1 MKKNIKQ
8 NLKIISQI
16 EKSRSK
22 NNINWMNILR
32 IALKSSPKNTIKIL
46 KKINHQDNKISNFIS
61 EDKKNSATSR
71 PKLP

>member
-1 MKKNIKQ
+1 MKKDIKQ

-46 KKINHQDNKISNFIS
+46 KKINQQDNKISNFL
-61 EDKKNSATSR
+61 KKF
-71 PKLP
+71 K

>member
-22 NNINWMNILR
+22 NNVNWMNILR
-32 IALKSSPKNTIKIL
+32 IALKSSPKITIATL
-46 KKINHQDNKISNFIS
+46 KKINQQDNKISNFL
-61 EDKKNSATSR
+61 KKL
-71 PKLP
+71 K

>member
-32 IALKSSPKNTIKIL
+32 IALKNSPKDTIEIL
-46 KKINHQDNKISNFIS
+46 KKINQQDNKISNFL
-61 EDKKNSATSR
+61 KKL
-71 PKLP
+71 K

>member
-22 NNINWMNILR
+22 NNVNWMNILR
-32 IALKSSPKNTIKIL
+32 IALKSSPKITITTL
-46 KKINHQDNKISNFIS
+46 KKINQQDNKISNFL
-61 EDKKNSATSR
+61 KKL
-71 PKLP
+71 K

>member
-1 MKKNIKQ
+1 MNKNIKQ

-46 KKINHQDNKISNFIS
+46 KK
-61 EDKKNSATSR
+61 
-71 PKLP
+71 

>member
-32 IALKSSPKNTIKIL
+32 IALKNSPKNTIKIL
-46 KKINHQDNKISNFIS
+46 KKINQQDNKISNFL
-61 EDKKNSATSR
+61 KKL
-71 PKLP
+71 K

>member
-22 NNINWMNILR
+22 NNVNWMNILR
-32 IALKSSPKNTIKIL
+32 IALKSSPKITITTL
-46 KKINHQDNKISNFIS
+46 KKINQQDNKISNYL
-61 EDKKNSATSR
+61 KKL
-71 PKLP
+71 K

>member
-22 NNINWMNILR
+22 NNVNWMNILR
-32 IALKSSPKNTIKIL
+32 IALKSSPKITIATL
-46 KKINHQDNKISNFIS
+46 KKINQQDNKISNYL
-61 EDKKNSATSR
+61 KKL
-71 PKLP
+71 K